1 MSKHTVLFELGCE
14 ELPPKNLKTLRD
26 ALQAETVKGLK
37 DAGLAFDLIEAYAA
51 PRRLALKIINV
62 DAAQADTQKRFDGP
76 AVQAAYDAEGKPTKA
91 LEGFMRGQGITADQV
106 STFQAGKVEKVCY
119 LKDVQGQSLDALLP
133 QILQTA
139 LDNLPIAKRMR
150 SAASRTEFV
159 RPVKW
164 VVLLKDNAVV
174 DATIQDHKAGNV
186 TYGHRFHAPEA
197 ITLANADAYL
207 DALRAAK
214 VVANFE
220 ERQAIIDQQVKAL
233 ADEVNAIAIVPTD
246 LRDEV
251 TALVEW
257 PVALR
262 ASFEERFLAVPQEA
276 LITTMQ
282 DNQKYFCLVNADN
295 KLQPYFITVSN
306 IESKDPTQIIEG
318 NEKVVRPRLSD
329 AEFFFLQDQ
338 KQPLASRKEKLAN
351 MVFQAQLGTLWNKS
365 ERIAKLAV
373 ALSAIT
379 GANPAD
385 AEKAALLAKCDLTS
399 ELVGEFPELQ
409 GIAGTY
415 YARIEGENDEVA
427 EALGEQ
433 YLPKFAGDVLPQT
446 KTGTTIAL
454 ADRLDTL
461 TGIFGIGQAPT
472 GSKDPFALRRSAI
485 GILRLVTENNLD
497 VSIEELISLAADQY
511 KFERKVLKLKTSTK
525 SLDDKI
531 ISANAKL
538 PENLEG
544 KWYVDTSKIKGNA
557 ELPQPEIEICTILTS
572 PTVIQDAVAFLE
584 GRYRAKYED
593 QGVAVD
599 VIQAV
604 QALSPKSPL
613 DFDKRVTAVNHFRNL
628 PEAAALAAANK
639 RVANILAK
647 EAAPTGEIVESK
659 LLEDAEKALYAEIQN
674 VLPVVQPLLAAKDY
688 TAALSKLA
696 ALRAPID
703 AFFEGV
709 MVMADDAELKA
720 NRLRLL
726 AQLRDLFTSVADIS
740 VLQH

>member
-14 ELPPKNLKTLRD
+14 ELPPKSLKTLRD
-26 ALQAETVKGLK
+26 ALQAETEKGLK
-37 DAGLAFDLIEAYAA
+37 DAGLAFDSIEAYAA

-91 LEGFMRGQGITADQV
+91 LEGFMRGQGITADKV

-119 LKDVQGQSLDALLP
+119 LKDVKGQNLDVLLP

-164 VVLLKDNAVV
+164 VVLLKDNDVV

-233 ADEVNAIAIVPTD
+233 ADEVNAIAIVPAD

-379 GANPAD
+379 NANPAD

-415 YARIEGENDEVA
+415 YARLEGENDEVA

-461 TGIFGIGQAPT
+461 TGIFGIGQLPT

-485 GILRLVTENNLD
+485 GILRLIIENEID
-497 VSIEELISLAADQY
+497 C
-511 KFERKVLKLKTSTK
+511 
-525 SLDDKI
+525 SLDDLLKPAI
-531 ISANAKL
+531 KQYEL
-538 PENLEG
+538 ENRIADPVKTFRET
-544 KWYVDTSKIKGNA
+544 Y
-557 ELPQPEIEICTILTS
+557 QFLT
-572 PTVIQDAVAFLE
+572 
-584 GRYRAKYED
+584 GRYRAMYED
-593 QGVAVD
+593 QGISVDTILAVSELPYTP
-599 VIQAV
+599 QTF
-604 QALSPKSPL
+604 PL
-613 DFDKRVTAVNHFRNL
+613 DFDKRIKAVQFFREL

-647 EAAPTGEIVESK
+647 EATPEGAVVEAK
-659 LLEDAEKALYAEIQN
+659 LVEDAEKALFAELQAIT
-674 VLPVVQPLLAAKDY
+674 PVVEPLLAAKDY
-688 TAALSKLA
+688 TEALSKLA

>member
-14 ELPPKNLKTLRD
+14 ELPPKSLKTLRD

-37 DAGLAFDLIEAYAA
+37 DAGLAFDSIEAYAA
-51 PRRLALKIINV
+51 PRRLALKIVNV
-62 DAAQADTQKRFDGP
+62 DGAQADTQKRFDGP

-91 LEGFMRGQGITADQV
+91 LEGFMRGQGISIDQV

-119 LKDVQGQSLDALLP
+119 LKDVKGQSLDVLLP

-139 LDNLPIAKRMR
+139 LDHLPVAKRMR

-164 VVLLKDNAVV
+164 VVLLKDDQVI
-174 DATIQDHKAGNV
+174 DATIQDHTAGNV
-186 TYGHRFHAPEA
+186 TYGHRFHAPDA

-214 VVANFE
+214 VVASFE

-233 ADEVNAIAIVPTD
+233 ADEVNAIAIVPAD

-282 DNQKYFCLVNADN
+282 DNQKYFCLVNSDH

-306 IESKDPTQIIEG
+306 IESKAPKQIIEG

-338 KQPLASRKEKLAN
+338 KQPLASRSEKLAN
-351 MVFQAQLGTLWNKS
+351 MVFQAQLGTLWDKTV
-365 ERIAKLAV
+365 RIAMLAV
-373 ALSAIT
+373 ELTKFT
-379 GANPAD
+379 GAQVAD
-385 AEKAALLAKCDLTS
+385 AERAAMLSKCDLTS

-415 YARIEGENDEVA
+415 YARLEGENDEVA

-433 YLPKFAGDVLPQT
+433 YLPKFAGDVLPKT

-461 TGIFGIGQAPT
+461 VGIFGIGQAPT

-485 GILRLVTENNLD
+485 GILRLIIENNLN
-497 VSIEELISLAADQY
+497 VTIEALVNSALHAYGALITDPN
-511 KFERKVLKLKTSTK
+511 KTRS
-525 SLDDKI
+525 
-531 ISANAKL
+531 
-538 PENLEG
+538 
-544 KWYVDTSKIKGNA
+544 
-557 ELPQPEIEICTILTS
+557 
-572 PTVIQDAVAFLE
+572 DAVAFLE

-593 QGVAVD
+593 QGVQVD

-604 QALSPKSPL
+604 QAMSPASPL
-613 DFDKRVTAVNHFRNL
+613 DFDKRVNAVNHFRNL

-647 EAAPTGEIVESK
+647 EAAPEGSVVEAN
-659 LLEDAEKALYAEIQN
+659 LVEDAEKALFAELAKIT
-674 VLPVVQPLLAAKDY
+674 PVVEPLFAAKDY
-688 TAALSKLA
+688 TAALSALA
-696 ALRAPID
+696 ALRVPVD
-703 AFFEGV
+703 AFFDGV

-720 NRLRLL
+720 NRLRML
-726 AQLRDLFTSVADIS
+726 AQLRDLFTKVADIS

>member
-1 MSKHTVLFELGCE
+1 MKSFHQKS
-14 ELPPKNLKTLRD
+14 LKTLRD
-26 ALQAETVKGLK
+26 ALQAETVKGLNE
-37 DAGLAFDLIEAYAA
+37 AGLDFASVEAYAA
-51 PRRLALKIINV
+51 PRRLALKIVDV

-91 LEGFMRGQGITADQV
+91 LEGFMRGQGITVDQL

-119 LKDVQGQSLDALLP
+119 LKDVKGQSLDALLP

-164 VVLLKDNAVV
+164 VVLLKDDQVIE
-174 DATIQDHKAGNV
+174 ATIQDHKAGNV

-197 ITLANADAYL
+197 VTLAHANDYLAALEKAY
-207 DALRAAK
+207 

-220 ERQAIIDQQVKAL
+220 KRQATIQEQVKKL
-233 ADEVNAIAIVPTD
+233 ADEVNATAIVPAD
-246 LRDEV
+246 LLDEV
-251 TALVEW
+251 TSLVEW

-262 ASFEERFLAVPQEA
+262 ATFEERYLAVPQEA

-282 DNQKYFCLVNADN
+282 DNQKYFCLINAEG

-351 MVFQAQLGTLWNKS
+351 MVFQAQLGTLWDKS
-365 ERIAKLAV
+365 TRIAKLAV

-415 YARIEGENDEVA
+415 YARIEGENTEVS

-433 YLPKFAGDVLPQT
+433 YLPKFAGDVLPKT

-461 TGIFGIGQAPT
+461 VGIFGIGQAPT

-485 GILRLVTENNLD
+485 GILRLIIENELD
-497 VSIEELISLAADQY
+497 VTIEELVNLALQGYGDIV
-511 KFERKVLKLKTSTK
+511 KDHDKTR
-525 SLDDKI
+525 
-531 ISANAKL
+531 A
-538 PENLEG
+538 
-544 KWYVDTSKIKGNA
+544 
-557 ELPQPEIEICTILTS
+557 
-572 PTVIQDAVAFLE
+572 DAVAFLE

-599 VIQAV
+599 VLQAV
-604 QALSPKSPL
+604 QALAPKSPL
-613 DFDKRVTAVNHFRNL
+613 DFDKRVNAVNHFRTL

-647 EAAPTGEIVESK
+647 EAAPEGSVVEAN
-659 LLEDAEKALYAEIQN
+659 LVEDAEKALFAELQA
-674 VLPVVQPLLAAKDY
+674 VTPVVEPLLAAKDY

-703 AFFEGV
+703 AFFDGV
-709 MVMADDAELKA
+709 MVMADDADLKA

-726 AQLRDLFTSVADIS
+726 AQLRNLFTAVADVS
-740 VLQH
+740 VLQG

>member
-14 ELPPKNLKTLRD
+14 ELPPKSLKNLRD
-26 ALQAETVKGLK
+26 ALKAETVKGLN
-37 DAGLAFDLIEAYAA
+37 DAGLAFDSVEAYAA

-62 DAAQADTQKRFDGP
+62 DGAQADTQKRFDGP
-76 AVQAAYDAEGKPTKA
+76 AVQAAYDSEGKPTKA
-91 LEGFMRGQGITADQV
+91 LEGFMRGQGITVDQV

-119 LKDVQGQSLDALLP
+119 LKDVKGQNLDALLP
-133 QILQTA
+133 QILQHA

-164 VVLLKDNAVV
+164 VVLLKDDQII
-174 DATIQDHKAGNV
+174 DATIQDHQAGNV

-197 ITLANADAYL
+197 ITLNTANDYL
-207 DALRAAK
+207 DALRKAHVIAD
-214 VVANFE
+214 FE

-233 ADEVNAIAIVPTD
+233 ADEVNATAIVPSD

-282 DNQKYFCLVNADN
+282 DNQKYFCLVDSNN

-351 MVFQAQLGTLWNKS
+351 MVFQAELGTLWDKS
-365 ERIAKLAV
+365 TRIAKLAV
-373 ALSAIT
+373 ALSPIT
-379 GANPAD
+379 GANAAD

-415 YARIEGENDEVA
+415 YARLEGENHEVS

-461 TGIFGIGQAPT
+461 VGIFGIGQAPT

-497 VSIEELISLAADQY
+497 VSIEQLIDLALGAYGDVI
-511 KFERKVLKLKTSTK
+511 KDHDKTR
-525 SLDDKI
+525 
-531 ISANAKL
+531 A
-538 PENLEG
+538 
-544 KWYVDTSKIKGNA
+544 
-557 ELPQPEIEICTILTS
+557 
-572 PTVIQDAVAFLE
+572 DAVAFLE

-604 QALSPKSPL
+604 QALSPKSPV
-613 DFDKRVTAVNHFRNL
+613 DFDKRVNAVNHFRDL
-628 PEAAALAAANK
+628 SEAAALAAANK

-647 EAAPTGEIVESK
+647 EATPTGDVVEAN
-659 LLEDAEKALYAEIQN
+659 LVEDAEKALYAEIKA
-674 VLPVVQPLLAAKDY
+674 VKPVIEPLLAAKDY
-688 TAALSKLA
+688 TAALSQLA

-703 AFFEGV
+703 AFFDNV

-726 AQLRDLFTSVADIS
+726 AQIRALFTSIADIS

>member
-14 ELPPKNLKTLRD
+14 ELPPKSLKTLRD

-37 DAGLAFDLIEAYAA
+37 DAGLAFDSIEAYAA
-51 PRRLALKIINV
+51 PRRLALKIVSV
-62 DAAQADTQKRFDGP
+62 DGAQADTQKRFDGP

-91 LEGFMRGQGITADQV
+91 LEGFMRGQGISIDQV

-119 LKDVQGQSLDALLP
+119 LKDVKGQSLDVLLP

-139 LDNLPIAKRMR
+139 LDHLPVAKRMR

-164 VVLLKDNAVV
+164 VVLLKDDQVI
-174 DATIQDHKAGNV
+174 DATIQDHTAGNV
-186 TYGHRFHAPEA
+186 TYGHRFHAPDA
-197 ITLANADAYL
+197 IILANADAYL

-214 VVANFE
+214 VVASFE

-233 ADEVNAIAIVPTD
+233 ADEVNAIAIVPAD

-251 TALVEW
+251 TSLVEW

-282 DNQKYFCLVNADN
+282 DNQKYFCLVNSDH

-306 IESKDPTQIIEG
+306 IESKDPKQIIEG

-338 KQPLASRKEKLAN
+338 KQPLASRSEKLAN
-351 MVFQAQLGTLWNKS
+351 MVFQAQLGTLWDKTV
-365 ERIAKLAV
+365 RIAMLAV
-373 ALSAIT
+373 ELTKFT
-379 GANPAD
+379 GAQVAD
-385 AEKAALLAKCDLTS
+385 AERAAMLSKCDLTS

-415 YARIEGENDEVA
+415 YARLEGENDEVA

-433 YLPKFAGDVLPQT
+433 YLPKFAGDVLPKT

-454 ADRLDTL
+454 SDRLDTL
-461 TGIFGIGQAPT
+461 VGIFGIGQAPT

-485 GILRLVTENNLD
+485 GILRLIIENNLN
-497 VSIEELISLAADQY
+497 VTIEALVNSALHAYGALITDPN
-511 KFERKVLKLKTSTK
+511 KTRS
-525 SLDDKI
+525 
-531 ISANAKL
+531 
-538 PENLEG
+538 
-544 KWYVDTSKIKGNA
+544 
-557 ELPQPEIEICTILTS
+557 
-572 PTVIQDAVAFLE
+572 DAVAFLE

-593 QGVAVD
+593 QGVQVD

-604 QALSPKSPL
+604 QAMSPASPL
-613 DFDKRVTAVNHFRNL
+613 DFDKRVNAVNHFRNL

-647 EAAPTGEIVESK
+647 EAAPEGSVVEAN
-659 LLEDAEKALYAEIQN
+659 LVEDAEKALFAELAKIT
-674 VLPVVQPLLAAKDY
+674 PVVEPLFAAKDY
-688 TAALSKLA
+688 TAALSALA
-696 ALRAPID
+696 ALRVPVD
-703 AFFEGV
+703 AFFDGV

-720 NRLRLL
+720 NRLRML
-726 AQLRDLFTSVADIS
+726 AQLRDLFTKVADIS

>member
-14 ELPPKNLKTLRD
+14 ELPPKSLKTLRD

-37 DAGLAFDLIEAYAA
+37 DAGLAFDSIEAYAA
-51 PRRLALKIINV
+51 PRRLALKIVNV
-62 DAAQADTQKRFDGP
+62 DGAQADTQKRFDGP

-91 LEGFMRGQGITADQV
+91 LEGFMRGQGISIDQV

-119 LKDVQGQSLDALLP
+119 LKDVKGQSLDVLLP

-139 LDNLPIAKRMR
+139 LDHLPVAKRMR

-164 VVLLKDNAVV
+164 VVLLKDDQVIE
-174 DATIQDHKAGNV
+174 ATIQDHTAANV
-186 TYGHRFHAPEA
+186 TYGHRFHAPDA

-214 VVANFE
+214 VVASFE

-233 ADEVNAIAIVPTD
+233 ADEVNAIAIVPAD

-251 TALVEW
+251 TSLVEW

-282 DNQKYFCLVNADN
+282 DNQKYFCLVNSDH

-306 IESKDPTQIIEG
+306 IESKAPKQIIEG

-338 KQPLASRKEKLAN
+338 KQPLASRSEKLAN
-351 MVFQAQLGTLWNKS
+351 MVFQAQLGTLWDKTV
-365 ERIAKLAV
+365 RIAMLAV
-373 ALSAIT
+373 ELTKFT
-379 GANPAD
+379 GAQVAD
-385 AEKAALLAKCDLTS
+385 AERAAMLSKCDLTS

-415 YARIEGENDEVA
+415 YARLEGENDEVA

-433 YLPKFAGDVLPQT
+433 YLPKFAGDVLPKT

-461 TGIFGIGQAPT
+461 VGIFGIGQAPT

-485 GILRLVTENNLD
+485 GILRLIIENNLN
-497 VSIEELISLAADQY
+497 VTIEALVNSALHAYGALITDPN
-511 KFERKVLKLKTSTK
+511 KTRS
-525 SLDDKI
+525 
-531 ISANAKL
+531 
-538 PENLEG
+538 
-544 KWYVDTSKIKGNA
+544 
-557 ELPQPEIEICTILTS
+557 
-572 PTVIQDAVAFLE
+572 DAVAFLE

-593 QGVAVD
+593 QGVQVD

-604 QALSPKSPL
+604 QAMSPASPL
-613 DFDKRVTAVNHFRNL
+613 DFDKRVNAVNHFRNL

-647 EAAPTGEIVESK
+647 EAAPEGSVVEAN
-659 LLEDAEKALYAEIQN
+659 LVEDAEKALFAELAKIT
-674 VLPVVQPLLAAKDY
+674 PVVEPLFSAKDY
-688 TAALSKLA
+688 TAALSALA
-696 ALRAPID
+696 ALRAPVD
-703 AFFEGV
+703 AFFDGV
-709 MVMADDAELKA
+709 MVMADDTDLKA
-720 NRLRLL
+720 NRLRML
-726 AQLRDLFTSVADIS
+726 AQLRDLFTKVADIS

>member
-14 ELPPKNLKTLRD
+14 ELPPKSLKTLRD
-26 ALQAETVKGLK
+26 ALKAETEKGLK
-37 DAGLAFDLIEAYAA
+37 DAGLNFATIEAYAA
-51 PRRLALKIINV
+51 PRRLALKIVDV

-91 LEGFMRGQGITADQV
+91 LEGFMRGQGITVDQV
-106 STFQAGKVEKVCY
+106 STFQAGKVEKICY
-119 LKDVQGQSLDALLP
+119 LKDVKGQSLDQLLP
-133 QILQTA
+133 QILQNA

-164 VVLLKDNAVV
+164 VVLLKDDQIV

-207 DALRAAK
+207 DALRKAY
-214 VVANFE
+214 VIANFE
-220 ERQAIIDQQVKAL
+220 ERQAIIDGQVKAL
-233 ADEVNAIAIVPTD
+233 ADEVNATAIVPSD

-251 TALVEW
+251 TSLVEW

-276 LITTMQ
+276 LITSMQ
-282 DNQKYFCLVNADN
+282 DNQKYFCLVNAEG

-306 IESKDPTQIIEG
+306 IESKDPQQIIEG

-338 KQPLASRKEKLAN
+338 KKPLTSRSEKLAN
-351 MVFQAQLGTLWNKS
+351 MVFQAELGTLWNKS

-373 ALSAIT
+373 ALAPIT
-379 GANPAD
+379 GAKVED

-415 YARIEGENDEVA
+415 YARLEGENDEVA

-433 YLPKFAGDVLPQT
+433 YLPKFAGDVLPKT

-497 VSIEELISLAADQY
+497 VSIEELIKLALAAYGD
-511 KFERKVLKLKTSTK
+511 VLKDHDKT
-525 SLDDKI
+525 L
-531 ISANAKL
+531 A
-538 PENLEG
+538 
-544 KWYVDTSKIKGNA
+544 
-557 ELPQPEIEICTILTS
+557 
-572 PTVIQDAVAFLE
+572 DAVAFLE

-613 DFDKRVTAVNHFRNL
+613 DFDKRVNAVNHFRNL

-647 EAAPTGEIVESK
+647 EATPEGAVVEAN
-659 LLEDAEKALYAEIQN
+659 LVEDAEKALFAELAKIT
-674 VLPVVQPLLAAKDY
+674 PVVEPLLAAKDY
-688 TAALSKLA
+688 TEALSKLA

-703 AFFEGV
+703 AFFDGV

-726 AQLRDLFTSVADIS
+726 AQLRGLFTSVADIS

>member
-14 ELPPKNLKTLRD
+14 ELPPKSLKTLRD
-26 ALQAETVKGLK
+26 ALQAETEKSLK
-37 DAGLAFDLIEAYAA
+37 DAGLAFDSIEAYAA

-62 DAAQADTQKRFDGP
+62 DGAQADTQKRFDGP

-91 LEGFMRGQGITADQV
+91 LEGFMRGQGITADKV

-119 LKDVQGQSLDALLP
+119 LKDVKGQSLDVLLP

-164 VVLLKDNAVV
+164 VVLLKDNDVV

-233 ADEVNAIAIVPTD
+233 ADEVNAIAIVPAD

-379 GANPAD
+379 NANPAD

-415 YARIEGENDEVA
+415 YARLEGENDEVA

-461 TGIFGIGQAPT
+461 TGIFGIGQLPT

-485 GILRLVTENNLD
+485 GILRLIIENEID
-497 VSIEELISLAADQY
+497 C
-511 KFERKVLKLKTSTK
+511 
-525 SLDDKI
+525 SLDDLLKPAI
-531 ISANAKL
+531 KQYEL
-538 PENLEG
+538 ENRIADPVKTFRET
-544 KWYVDTSKIKGNA
+544 Y
-557 ELPQPEIEICTILTS
+557 QFLT
-572 PTVIQDAVAFLE
+572 
-584 GRYRAKYED
+584 GRYRAMYED
-593 QGVAVD
+593 QGISVDTILAVSELPYTP
-599 VIQAV
+599 QTF
-604 QALSPKSPL
+604 PL
-613 DFDKRVTAVNHFRNL
+613 DFDKRIKAVQFFREL

-647 EAAPTGEIVESK
+647 EATPEGAVVEAK
-659 LLEDAEKALYAEIQN
+659 LVEDAEKALFAELQAIT
-674 VLPVVQPLLAAKDY
+674 PVVEPLLAAKDY
-688 TAALSKLA
+688 TEALSKLA

-709 MVMADDAELKA
+709 MVMADDAELKT

>member
-1 MSKHTVLFELGCE
+1 
-14 ELPPKNLKTLRD
+14 
-26 ALQAETVKGLK
+26 
-37 DAGLAFDLIEAYAA
+37 
-51 PRRLALKIINV
+51 
-62 DAAQADTQKRFDGP
+62 
-76 AVQAAYDAEGKPTKA
+76 
-91 LEGFMRGQGITADQV
+91 MRGQGITADQV

-119 LKDVQGQSLDALLP
+119 LKDVKGQSLDVLLP

-164 VVLLKDNAVV
+164 VVLLKDNTVV
-174 DATIQDHKAGNV
+174 EATIQDHKAGNV

-197 ITLANADAYL
+197 IILANADAYL

-233 ADEVNAIAIVPTD
+233 ADEVNAIAIVPAD

-282 DNQKYFCLVNADN
+282 DNQKYFCLVNSDN

-351 MVFQAQLGTLWNKS
+351 MVFQAQLGTLWDKS

-373 ALSAIT
+373 ALAPIT

-461 TGIFGIGQAPT
+461 TGIFGIGQLPT

-485 GILRLVTENNLD
+485 GILRLIIENEID
-497 VSIEELISLAADQY
+497 C
-511 KFERKVLKLKTSTK
+511 
-525 SLDDKI
+525 SLDDLLKPAI
-531 ISANAKL
+531 KQYEL
-538 PENLEG
+538 ENRIADPVKTFRET
-544 KWYVDTSKIKGNA
+544 Y
-557 ELPQPEIEICTILTS
+557 QFLT
-572 PTVIQDAVAFLE
+572 
-584 GRYRAKYED
+584 GRYRAMYED
-593 QGVAVD
+593 QGISVDTILAVSELPYTP
-599 VIQAV
+599 QTF
-604 QALSPKSPL
+604 PL
-613 DFDKRVTAVNHFRNL
+613 DFDKRIKAVQFFREL

-647 EAAPTGEIVESK
+647 EATPEGAVVEAK
-659 LLEDAEKALYAEIQN
+659 LVEDAEKALFAELQAIT
-674 VLPVVQPLLAAKDY
+674 PVVEPLLAAKDY
-688 TAALSKLA
+688 TEALSKLA

-703 AFFEGV
+703 AFFDGV
-709 MVMADDAELKA
+709 MVMADDADLKA

-726 AQLRDLFTSVADIS
+726 AQLRDLFTAIADVS
-740 VLQH
+740 VLQS

>member
-14 ELPPKNLKTLRD
+14 ELPPKSLKTLRD

-37 DAGLAFDLIEAYAA
+37 DAGLAFEAIEAYAA

-62 DAAQADTQKRFDGP
+62 DGAQADTQKRFDGP

-91 LEGFMRGQGITADQV
+91 LEGFMRGQGIKVDQV

-119 LKDVQGQSLDALLP
+119 LKDVKGQSLDALLP

-164 VVLLKDNAVV
+164 VVLLKDSTVV
-174 DATIQDHKAGNV
+174 EATIQDHQAANV

-197 ITLANADAYL
+197 IILQHANDYL

-214 VVANFE
+214 VIASFE
-220 ERQAIIDQQVKAL
+220 ERQGIIDQQVKAL
-233 ADEVNAIAIVPTD
+233 ADEVNAIAIVPAD

-282 DNQKYFCLVNADN
+282 DNQKYFCLVNSDK

-497 VSIEELISLAADQY
+497 ISIEELIKLALAAYGD
-511 KFERKVLKLKTSTK
+511 VLKDHDKT
-525 SLDDKI
+525 L
-531 ISANAKL
+531 A
-538 PENLEG
+538 
-544 KWYVDTSKIKGNA
+544 
-557 ELPQPEIEICTILTS
+557 
-572 PTVIQDAVAFLE
+572 DAVAFLE

-604 QALSPKSPL
+604 QSLSPKSPL
-613 DFDKRVTAVNHFRNL
+613 DFDKRVTAVNHFRSL

-647 EAAPTGEIVESK
+647 EATPTGEIVESK
-659 LLEDAEKALYAEIQN
+659 LVEDAEKALYAEIQN
-674 VLPVVQPLLAAKDY
+674 ILPVVQPLLAAKDY

-703 AFFEGV
+703 AFFDGV

>member
-14 ELPPKNLKTLRD
+14 ELPPKSLKTLRD

-37 DAGLAFDLIEAYAA
+37 DAGLAFDSIEAYAA
-51 PRRLALKIINV
+51 PRRLALKIVNV
-62 DAAQADTQKRFDGP
+62 DGAQADTQKRFDGP

-91 LEGFMRGQGITADQV
+91 LEGFMRGQGISIDQV

-119 LKDVQGQSLDALLP
+119 LKDVKGQSLDVLLP

-139 LDNLPIAKRMR
+139 LDHLPVAKRMR

-164 VVLLKDNAVV
+164 VVLLKDDQVI
-174 DATIQDHKAGNV
+174 DATIQDHTAANV
-186 TYGHRFHAPEA
+186 TYGHRFHAPDA

-214 VVANFE
+214 VVASFE

-233 ADEVNAIAIVPTD
+233 ADEVNAIAIVPAD

-251 TALVEW
+251 TSLVEW

-282 DNQKYFCLVNADN
+282 DNQKYFCLVNSDH

-306 IESKDPTQIIEG
+306 IESKDPKQIIEG

-338 KQPLASRKEKLAN
+338 KQPLASRSEKLAN
-351 MVFQAQLGTLWNKS
+351 MVFQAQLGTLWDKTV
-365 ERIAKLAV
+365 RIAMLAV
-373 ALSAIT
+373 ELTKFTSAQV
-379 GANPAD
+379 AD
-385 AEKAALLAKCDLTS
+385 AERAAMLSKCDLTS

-415 YARIEGENDEVA
+415 YARLEGENDEVA

-433 YLPKFAGDVLPQT
+433 YLPKFAGDVLPKT

-461 TGIFGIGQAPT
+461 VGIFGIGQAPT

-485 GILRLVTENNLD
+485 GILRLIIENNLD
-497 VSIEELISLAADQY
+497 VTIEALVNSALHAYGALITDPN
-511 KFERKVLKLKTSTK
+511 KTRS
-525 SLDDKI
+525 
-531 ISANAKL
+531 
-538 PENLEG
+538 
-544 KWYVDTSKIKGNA
+544 
-557 ELPQPEIEICTILTS
+557 
-572 PTVIQDAVAFLE
+572 DAVAFLE

-593 QGVAVD
+593 QGVQVD

-604 QALSPKSPL
+604 QAMSPASPL
-613 DFDKRVTAVNHFRNL
+613 DFDKRVNAVNHFRNL

-647 EAAPTGEIVESK
+647 EAAPEGLVVEAN
-659 LLEDAEKALYAEIQN
+659 LVEDAEKALFAELAKIT
-674 VLPVVQPLLAAKDY
+674 PVVEPLFAAKDY
-688 TAALSKLA
+688 TAALSALA
-696 ALRAPID
+696 ALRAPVD
-703 AFFEGV
+703 AFFDGV
-709 MVMADDAELKA
+709 MVMADDTDLKA
-720 NRLRLL
+720 NRLRML
-726 AQLRDLFTSVADIS
+726 AQLRDLFTKVADIS

>member
-14 ELPPKNLKTLRD
+14 ELPPKSLKTLRD

-37 DAGLAFDLIEAYAA
+37 DAGLNFASIEAYAA
-51 PRRLALKIINV
+51 PRRLALKIVDI

-91 LEGFMRGQGITADQV
+91 LEGFMRGQGITVDQL

-119 LKDVQGQSLDALLP
+119 LKDVKGQSLDALLP

-164 VVLLKDNAVV
+164 VLLLKDDQIV

-197 ITLANADAYL
+197 VTLAHANDYLAALEKAY
-207 DALRAAK
+207 

-220 ERQAIIDQQVKAL
+220 KRQTTIQEQVKKL
-233 ADEVNAIAIVPTD
+233 ADEVNATAIVPAD
-246 LRDEV
+246 LLDEV
-251 TALVEW
+251 TSLVEW

-262 ASFEERFLAVPQEA
+262 ANFEERFLAVPQEA

-282 DNQKYFCLVNADN
+282 DNQKYFCLINSEG
-295 KLQPYFITVSN
+295 KFQ
-306 IESKDPTQIIEG
+306 QIIEG

-351 MVFQAQLGTLWNKS
+351 MVFQAQLGTLWDKS
-365 ERIAKLAV
+365 TRIAKLAV
-373 ALSAIT
+373 ALSSIT

-415 YARIEGENDEVA
+415 YARIEGENTEVS

-433 YLPKFAGDVLPQT
+433 YLPKFAGDVLPKT

-461 TGIFGIGQAPT
+461 VGIFGIGQAPT

-485 GILRLVTENNLD
+485 GILRLIIENELD
-497 VSIEELISLAADQY
+497 VTIEELVNLALQGYGDIV
-511 KFERKVLKLKTSTK
+511 KDHDKTR
-525 SLDDKI
+525 
-531 ISANAKL
+531 A
-538 PENLEG
+538 
-544 KWYVDTSKIKGNA
+544 
-557 ELPQPEIEICTILTS
+557 
-572 PTVIQDAVAFLE
+572 DAVAFLE

-599 VIQAV
+599 VLQAV
-604 QALSPKSPL
+604 QALAPKSPL
-613 DFDKRVTAVNHFRNL
+613 DFDKRVNAVNHFRAL

-647 EAAPTGEIVESK
+647 EAAPEGSVVEAN
-659 LLEDAEKALYAEIQN
+659 LVEDAEKALFAELQA
-674 VLPVVQPLLAAKDY
+674 VTPVVEPLLAAKDY

-703 AFFEGV
+703 AFFDGV
-709 MVMADDAELKA
+709 MVMADDADLKA

-726 AQLRDLFTSVADIS
+726 AQLRNLFTAIADVS
-740 VLQH
+740 VLQG

>member
-1 MSKHTVLFELGCE
+1 MSLHTVLFELGCE
-14 ELPPKNLKTLRD
+14 ELPPKSLKSLRD
-26 ALQAETVKGLK
+26 ALKSEVEKGLN
-37 DAGLAFDLIEAYAA
+37 DTGLKFETIAAYAA
-51 PRRLALKIINV
+51 PRRLALKIVNIEG
-62 DAAQADTQKRFDGP
+62 QQPDTQKRFDGP

-91 LEGFMRGQGITADQV
+91 LEGFLRGQGINATQL
-106 STFQAGKVEKVCY
+106 STFNAGKVEKVCY
-119 LKDVQGQSLDALLP
+119 VKDIQGQSLDELLP
-133 QILQTA
+133 NILQTA

-159 RPVKW
+159 RPVQW
-164 VVLLKDNAVV
+164 VVLMKDSQVI
-174 DATIQDHKAGNV
+174 DATIQDIKAGNQSF
-186 TYGHRFHAPEA
+186 GHRFHAPQA
-197 ITLANADAYL
+197 ITLNHANDYL
-207 DALRAAK
+207 DALRTAK
-214 VVANFE
+214 VIADFE
-220 ERQAIIDQQVKAL
+220 ERQAIIDNQVKKL
-233 ADEVNAIAIVPTD
+233 ADEVNAIAIVPSD

-262 ASFEERFLAVPQEA
+262 ASFEERYLSVPQEA

-282 DNQKYFCLVNADN
+282 DNQKYFCLVDSNN

-306 IESKDPTQIIEG
+306 IESKDPAQIIEG

-338 KQPLASRKEKLAN
+338 KQPLASRKDKLKN
-351 MVFQAQLGTLWNKS
+351 MVFQAQLGTLWEKT
-365 ERIAKLAV
+365 ERVAKLSV
-373 ALSAIT
+373 ALCQFT
-379 GANPAD
+379 GASPLN
-385 AEKAALLAKCDLTS
+385 AEKAALLSKCDLTS

-427 EALGEQ
+427 NALGEQ
-433 YLPKFAGDVLPQT
+433 YLPKFAGDALPKT
-446 KTGTTIAL
+446 KTGTTLAL
-454 ADRLDTL
+454 ADRMVTL
-461 TGIFGIGQAPT
+461 VGIFGIGQAPT

-485 GILRLVTENNLD
+485 GILRLIIEN
-497 VSIEELISLAADQY
+497 ELNISLETLVHLALAGY
-511 KFERKVLKLKTSTK
+511 
-525 SLDDKI
+525 
-531 ISANAKL
+531 
-538 PENLEG
+538 
-544 KWYVDTSKIKGNA
+544 GN
-557 ELPQPEIEICTILTS
+557 
-572 PTVIQDAVAFLE
+572 VIQDHDKTQNDAVAFLE

-613 DFDKRVTAVNHFRNL
+613 DFDQRIKAVNHFRTL

-647 EAAPTGEIVESK
+647 ETTPEGHVDADKLVEDTEKGLYQTLQQLSTEI
-659 LLEDAEKALYAEIQN
+659 
-674 VLPVVQPLLAAKDY
+674 QPLLTSRNY
-688 TAALSKLA
+688 TEALSKLA
-696 ALRAPID
+696 ALRQPID
-703 AFFEGV
+703 AFFDNV

-726 AQLRDLFTSVADIS
+726 AQLRGLFLSVADIS
-740 VLQH
+740 VLQG

>member
-14 ELPPKNLKTLRD
+14 ELPPKSLKTLRD

-37 DAGLAFDLIEAYAA
+37 DAGLAFDSIEAYAA
-51 PRRLALKIINV
+51 PRRLALKIVNV
-62 DAAQADTQKRFDGP
+62 DGAQADTQKRFDGP

-91 LEGFMRGQGITADQV
+91 LEGFMRGQGISIDQV

-119 LKDVQGQSLDALLP
+119 LKDVKGQSLDVLLP

-139 LDNLPIAKRMR
+139 LDHLPVAKRMR

-164 VVLLKDNAVV
+164 VVLLKDDQVI
-174 DATIQDHKAGNV
+174 DATIQDHTAANV
-186 TYGHRFHAPEA
+186 TYGHRFHAPDA

-214 VVANFE
+214 VVASFE

-233 ADEVNAIAIVPTD
+233 ADEVNAIAIVPAD

-282 DNQKYFCLVNADN
+282 DNQKYFCLVNSDH

-306 IESKDPTQIIEG
+306 IESKDPKQIIEG

-338 KQPLASRKEKLAN
+338 KQPLASRSEKLAN
-351 MVFQAQLGTLWNKS
+351 MVFQAQLGTLWDKTV
-365 ERIAKLAV
+365 RIAMLAV
-373 ALSAIT
+373 ELTKFTSAQV
-379 GANPAD
+379 AD
-385 AEKAALLAKCDLTS
+385 AERAAMLSKCDLTS

-415 YARIEGENDEVA
+415 YARLEGENDEVA

-433 YLPKFAGDVLPQT
+433 YLPKFAGDVLPKT

-461 TGIFGIGQAPT
+461 VGIFGIGQAPT

-485 GILRLVTENNLD
+485 GILRLIIENNLD
-497 VSIEELISLAADQY
+497 VTIEALVNSALHAYGALITDPN
-511 KFERKVLKLKTSTK
+511 KTRS
-525 SLDDKI
+525 
-531 ISANAKL
+531 
-538 PENLEG
+538 
-544 KWYVDTSKIKGNA
+544 
-557 ELPQPEIEICTILTS
+557 
-572 PTVIQDAVAFLE
+572 DAVAFLE

-593 QGVAVD
+593 QGVQVD

-604 QALSPKSPL
+604 QAMSPASPL
-613 DFDKRVTAVNHFRNL
+613 DFDKRVNAVNHFRNL

-647 EAAPTGEIVESK
+647 EAAPEGLVVEAN
-659 LLEDAEKALYAEIQN
+659 LVEDAEKALFAELAKIT
-674 VLPVVQPLLAAKDY
+674 PVVEPLFAAKDY
-688 TAALSKLA
+688 TAALSALA
-696 ALRAPID
+696 ALRVPVD
-703 AFFEGV
+703 AFFDGV
-709 MVMADDAELKA
+709 MVMADDTDLKA
-720 NRLRLL
+720 NRLRML
-726 AQLRDLFTSVADIS
+726 AQLRDLFTKVADIS

>member
-14 ELPPKNLKTLRD
+14 ELPPKSLKTLRD

-119 LKDVQGQSLDALLP
+119 LKDVKGQSLDVLLP

-164 VVLLKDNAVV
+164 VVLLKDNTVV
-174 DATIQDHKAGNV
+174 EATIQDHKAGNV

-197 ITLANADAYL
+197 IILANADAYL

-233 ADEVNAIAIVPTD
+233 ADEVNAIAIVPAD

-282 DNQKYFCLVNADN
+282 DNQKYFCLVNSDN

-351 MVFQAQLGTLWNKS
+351 MVFQAQLGTLWDKS

-373 ALSAIT
+373 ALAPIT

-461 TGIFGIGQAPT
+461 TGIFGIGQLPT

-485 GILRLVTENNLD
+485 GILRLIIENEID
-497 VSIEELISLAADQY
+497 C
-511 KFERKVLKLKTSTK
+511 
-525 SLDDKI
+525 SLDDLLKPAI
-531 ISANAKL
+531 KQYEL
-538 PENLEG
+538 ENRIADPVKTFRET
-544 KWYVDTSKIKGNA
+544 Y
-557 ELPQPEIEICTILTS
+557 QFLT
-572 PTVIQDAVAFLE
+572 
-584 GRYRAKYED
+584 GRYRAMYED
-593 QGVAVD
+593 QGISVDTILAVSELPYTP
-599 VIQAV
+599 QTF
-604 QALSPKSPL
+604 PL
-613 DFDKRVTAVNHFRNL
+613 DFDKRIKAVQFFREL

-647 EAAPTGEIVESK
+647 EATPEGAVVEAK
-659 LLEDAEKALYAEIQN
+659 LVEDAEKALFAELQAIT
-674 VLPVVQPLLAAKDY
+674 PVVEPLLAAKDY
-688 TAALSKLA
+688 TEALSRLA

-703 AFFEGV
+703 AFFDGV
-709 MVMADDAELKA
+709 MVMADDADLKA

-726 AQLRDLFTSVADIS
+726 AQLRDLFTAIADVS
-740 VLQH
+740 VLQS

>member
-14 ELPPKNLKTLRD
+14 ELPPKSLKTLRD

-37 DAGLAFDLIEAYAA
+37 DAGLAFDSIEAYAA

-119 LKDVQGQSLDALLP
+119 LKDVKGQSLDVLLP

-164 VVLLKDNAVV
+164 VVLLKDNDIV

-197 ITLANADAYL
+197 IILTNADAYL

-233 ADEVNAIAIVPTD
+233 ADEVNAIAIVPSD

-282 DNQKYFCLVNADN
+282 DNQKYFCLVNSDN
-295 KLQPYFITVSN
+295 KLQPYFITISN

-373 ALSAIT
+373 ALAPIT
-379 GANPAD
+379 GANPQD

-415 YARIEGENDEVA
+415 YARLEGENDEVA

-461 TGIFGIGQAPT
+461 TGIFGIGQLPT

-485 GILRLVTENNLD
+485 GILRLIIENEID
-497 VSIEELISLAADQY
+497 C
-511 KFERKVLKLKTSTK
+511 
-525 SLDDKI
+525 SLDDLLKPAI
-531 ISANAKL
+531 KQYEL
-538 PENLEG
+538 ENRIADPVKTFRET
-544 KWYVDTSKIKGNA
+544 Y
-557 ELPQPEIEICTILTS
+557 QFLT
-572 PTVIQDAVAFLE
+572 
-584 GRYRAKYED
+584 GRYRAMYED
-593 QGVAVD
+593 QGISVDTILAVSELPYTP
-599 VIQAV
+599 QTF
-604 QALSPKSPL
+604 PL
-613 DFDKRVTAVNHFRNL
+613 DFDKRIKAVQFFREL

-647 EAAPTGEIVESK
+647 EATPEGAVVEAK
-659 LLEDAEKALYAEIQN
+659 LVEDAEKALFAELQAIT
-674 VLPVVQPLLAAKDY
+674 PVVEPLLAAKDY
-688 TAALSKLA
+688 TEALSKLA

-726 AQLRDLFTSVADIS
+726 VQLRDLFTSVADIS

>member
-14 ELPPKNLKTLRD
+14 ELPPKSLKNLRD
-26 ALQAETVKGLK
+26 ALKAETVKGLN
-37 DAGLAFDLIEAYAA
+37 DAGLAFDSVEAYAA

-62 DAAQADTQKRFDGP
+62 DGAQADTQKRFDGP
-76 AVQAAYDAEGKPTKA
+76 AVQAAYDSEGKPTKA
-91 LEGFMRGQGITADQV
+91 LEGFMRGQGITVDQV

-119 LKDVQGQSLDALLP
+119 LKDVKGQSLDALLP
-133 QILQTA
+133 QILQHA

-164 VVLLKDNAVV
+164 VVLLKDDQII
-174 DATIQDHKAGNV
+174 DATIQDHQAGNV

-197 ITLANADAYL
+197 ITLNTANDYL
-207 DALRAAK
+207 DALRKAHVIAD
-214 VVANFE
+214 FE

-233 ADEVNAIAIVPTD
+233 ADEVNATAIVPSD

-282 DNQKYFCLVNADN
+282 DNQKYFCLVDSNN

-351 MVFQAQLGTLWNKS
+351 MVFQAELGTLWDKS
-365 ERIAKLAV
+365 TRIAKLAV
-373 ALSAIT
+373 ALSPIT
-379 GANPAD
+379 GANAAD

-415 YARIEGENDEVA
+415 YARLEGENHEVS

-461 TGIFGIGQAPT
+461 VGIFGIGQAPT

-497 VSIEELISLAADQY
+497 VSIEQLIDLALGAYGDVI
-511 KFERKVLKLKTSTK
+511 KDHDKTR
-525 SLDDKI
+525 
-531 ISANAKL
+531 A
-538 PENLEG
+538 
-544 KWYVDTSKIKGNA
+544 
-557 ELPQPEIEICTILTS
+557 
-572 PTVIQDAVAFLE
+572 DAVAFLE

-604 QALSPKSPL
+604 QALSPKSPV
-613 DFDKRVTAVNHFRNL
+613 DFDKRVNAVNHFRDL
-628 PEAAALAAANK
+628 AEAAALAAANK

-647 EAAPTGEIVESK
+647 EATPTGDVVEAN
-659 LLEDAEKALYAEIQN
+659 LVEDAEKALYAEIKA
-674 VLPVVQPLLAAKDY
+674 VKPVIEPLLAAKDY
-688 TAALSKLA
+688 TAALSQLA

-703 AFFEGV
+703 AFFDNV

-726 AQLRDLFTSVADIS
+726 AQIRALFTSIADIS